1 MSQVYLE
8 TLYQFSAI
16 SMVSSGYVTYAYS
29 ASYAVYYNTHAEKK
43 LVKGVGVRANTVH
56 KS

>member
-1 MSQVYLE
+1 MLTQQVM
-8 TLYQFSAI
+8 QCI
-16 SMVSSGYVTYAYS
+16 I
-29 ASYAVYYNTHAEKK
+29 THMQRKN